1 MNNYLI
7 KFTNMR
13 SGDVSYHTFQAIDL
27 QTASLKA
34 RKQARRWGYLCS
46 VYEAD
51 AA

>member
-7 KFTNMR
+7 KFTDMR
-13 SGDVSYHTFQAIDL
+13 EGTVLYRTYKAPDI

-46 VYEAD
+46 VYEAE